1 MTEGLLVKDSNALF
15 EGAIEV
21 VATCV
26 PSAVKVT
33 DAVLLKDGVTD
44 SFADDEGA
52 GVRDSFA
59 DDEGAGV
66 TDSFADSEAAAVAE
80 TEIVCCDGLAVG
92 ESVFSAVYD

>member
-15 EGAIEV
+15 EGAIEF

-26 PSAVKVT
+26 PSVVKDT
-33 DAVLLKDGVTD
+33 DAVLLKD
-44 SFADDEGA
+44 

-66 TDSFADSEAAAVAE
+66 TDSYAEDEGAGDTDSLADSEASTVAE
-80 TEIVCCDGLAVG
+80 TEIVSCDGLAVG
-92 ESVFSAVYD
+92 E